1 MYYWRAYSDDG
12 CFEDESDIDFKTEK
26 EAYNDMRNS
35 VFEKM
40 KWNTEYDEDYDET
53 EMILYEVEFS
63 QNKIIHNSYSGIY
76 TYEIFDRDNK
86 EIDNMEYRTA
96 IVDETGCVM
105 WWCDELQG
113 NEQIECIL
121 VSHPEWSMKAIE
133 Q

>member
-12 CFEDESDIDFKTEK
+12 CFEDESSIGFKTEK
-26 EAYNDMRNS
+26 EAYNDMRNN

-53 EMILYEVEFS
+53 EMILYEVEFA
-63 QNKIIHNSYSGIY
+63 QNRIIHTSYSGIY
-76 TYEIFDRDNK
+76 TYEIFSR
-86 EIDNMEYRTA
+86 RTA